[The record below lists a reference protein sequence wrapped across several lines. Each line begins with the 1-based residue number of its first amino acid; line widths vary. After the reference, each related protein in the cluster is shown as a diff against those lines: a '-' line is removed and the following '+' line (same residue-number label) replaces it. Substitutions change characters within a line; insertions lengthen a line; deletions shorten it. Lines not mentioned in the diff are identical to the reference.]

1 MWKYA
6 IPMCLLC
13 DGSTIFPHVPS
24 HVAVQV
30 LVFNSNMLIYVAVA
44 VHVEVRHSHESFFH
58 RQYNIPTC
66 FSMLQCTFKVNNFH
80 VLIYVAVHVEVR
92 HPSGPQRAAGAVL
105 AELRSCGLQR
115 GGVPSL
121 GTGHGI
127 PYHRCNF
134 L

>member
-44 VHVEVRHSHESFFH
+44 VHVEVRHSHESFLRF
-58 RQYNIPTC
+58 QYNILCAFP
-66 FSMLQCTFKVNNFH
+66 
-80 VLIYVAVHVEVR
+80 
-92 HPSGPQRAAGAVL
+92 
-105 AELRSCGLQR
+105 SCGASFR
-115 GGVPSL
+115 K
-121 GTGHGI
+121 
-127 PYHRCNF
+127 
-134 L
+134 